1 MATSTIAS
9 HNINVEH
16 YGNGDRRVVALHC
29 SLGRAASWKNIANML
44 GDSVTIT
51 APDWP
56 GHGKSAPWMEGGL
69 MRHAARDI
77 TAELIGDECID
88 LVGHSY
94 GGLVALE
101 FATRFPEKVRS
112 LTLIEPIYLA
122 LVGLDDRPTL
132 DRYLAQMQPHFDAL
146 ANGDNDVAAR
156 IFMDI
161 WGGGVTW
168 EQLPAAAQA
177 GLIQQIPVVDACKPG
192 DETSPEDIA
201 TINLL
206 PRLTMPVKVIFGSQ
220 TLPIVKQ
227 AMQGLSTRLPE
238 AALVE
243 IAGAGHM
250 VPLTHGNEVAAEIA
264 ATLGIKRKE
273 QVNVA

>member
-1 MATSTIAS
+1 MTTSTIAT
-9 HNINVEH
+9 HNINIES
-16 YGNGDRRVVALHC
+16 YGSGDRRVLALHC
-29 SLGRAASWKNIANML
+29 SLGRAASWKAIANIL
-44 GDSVTIT
+44 ADDVTLL

-56 GHGKSAPWMEGGL
+56 GHGKSAPWNESGL
-69 MRHAARDI
+69 MRFAARDI
-77 TAELIGDECID
+77 TEALIGEDSVD

-101 FATRFPEKVRS
+101 FATRHPEKVRS

-122 LVGLDDRPTL
+122 IVGQDNRPSL

-146 ANGDNDVAAR
+146 AQDDNEVAAK

-192 DETSPEDIA
+192 EETSPEDIA
-201 TINLL
+201 TIDLL

-227 AMQGLSTRLPE
+227 VMQGLSARLPDAE
-238 AALVE
+238 MVE

-250 VPLTHGNEVAAEIA
+250 VPLTHSSKVAAEIA
-264 ATLGIKRKE
+264 ATYQQSRTNIM
-273 QVNVA
+273 NP